1 MSARALKF
9 LVLQSVRMYSVNSG
23 FRWALISG
31 SSYSTSYHVD
41 KSDGQRDLKKK
52 PCGQVIK
59 LCTSGISLFV
69 S

>member
-1 MSARALKF
+1 MSARELKC
-9 LVLQSVRMYSVNSG
+9 LVLRSVRMYSVNLR
-23 FRWALISG
+23 FRCALISG
-31 SSYSTSYHVD
+31 SSHSTSYDVD
-41 KSDGQRDLKKK
+41 KSDGRRDLKKK